1 VVKLTMM
8 SESMNLIKLT
18 LHTALSYLDRLV
30 LLLAHDK
37 SSK

>member
-1 VVKLTMM
+1 MDKLTLMA
-8 SESMNLIKLT
+8 ERMNLGKLT